1 MQNIL
6 ISILETCFLNCSCL
20 SVSCMIDKFNQLT
33 HNRYN
38 VTCIESSMNMLKF
51 LIDNVIIVMSLNDHR
66 VINKITCAEYKKC
79 A

>member
-20 SVSCMIDKFNQLT
+20 SVSCMIDKLNQLT
-33 HNRYN
+33 YN
-38 VTCIESSMNMLKF
+38 KYDVTCIKSTSDKIKF
-51 LIDNVIIVMSLNDHR
+51 LVDDVVITMNLNDHR
-66 VINKITCAEYKKC
+66 VINKIMCEEYKKC